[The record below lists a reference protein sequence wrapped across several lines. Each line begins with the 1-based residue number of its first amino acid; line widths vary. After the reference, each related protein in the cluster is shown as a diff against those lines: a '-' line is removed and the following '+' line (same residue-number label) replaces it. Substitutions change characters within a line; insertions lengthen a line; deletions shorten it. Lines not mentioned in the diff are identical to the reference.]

1 MTTRWSQRMPGTDEW
16 QSRRIKENEYK
27 KDENK
32 QDEKEDSN
40 DDKDDD
46 KKEGGAG
53 ECQGLTGGLTIRDPM
68 LSWLRQ
74 DWKTILL
81 SNSCVVCIRVRCS
94 RPPWLTIQYKSPKS
108 WSWNIQGDF
117 WSILTNVDLC
127 PSEDSS
133 PARLFITPAL
143 GAGGTR
149 LLYAKAFVKNSRQQ
163 FWGICKYIKSP
174 EDGQRILEICDPLT
188 RLIKWSKM

>member
-1 MTTRWSQRMPGTDEW
+1 MAWMDEN
-16 QSRRIKENEYK
+16 QQDENNEEDYKENEYK
-27 KDENK
+27 EDENK

-94 RPPWLTIQYKSPKS
+94 CPPCLTIQYKSPKS
-108 WSWNIQGDF
+108 WS
-117 WSILTNVDLC
+117 
-127 PSEDSS
+127 
-133 PARLFITPAL
+133 
-143 GAGGTR
+143 
-149 LLYAKAFVKNSRQQ
+149 
-163 FWGICKYIKSP
+163 
-174 EDGQRILEICDPLT
+174 
-188 RLIKWSKM
+188 

>member
-1 MTTRWSQRMPGTDEW
+1 MAWMDEN
-16 QSRRIKENEYK
+16 QQDENNEEDYKENEY
-27 KDENK
+27 
-32 QDEKEDSN
+32 N

-94 RPPWLTIQYKSPKS
+94 CPPLTIQYKSPKS
-108 WSWNIQGDF
+108 WS
-117 WSILTNVDLC
+117 
-127 PSEDSS
+127 
-133 PARLFITPAL
+133 
-143 GAGGTR
+143 
-149 LLYAKAFVKNSRQQ
+149 
-163 FWGICKYIKSP
+163 
-174 EDGQRILEICDPLT
+174 
-188 RLIKWSKM
+188 